1 MSTTGTAYHHG
12 LTPTAII
19 DAAVEASRGEGL
31 ESWSLRD
38 LAKRLHVTPPT
49 IYHHVGGQELLRR
62 HVVERVLE
70 AVAFPTET
78 MPWQE
83 WFRAALFPAR
93 PALAAYPGTARWLLL
108 HGPIFPSMVPVV
120 DAGIASLQQGGFG
133 KKTAYAYTVLFNT
146 AMMTIAAADD
156 ELRHEDAGL
165 RDHAELMSGFESLAD
180 KSPGM
185 SLLAG
190 DMATQFLGPPESS
203 APARDRY
210 YRSVIELLMDGLEAS
225 VRRP

>member
-1 MSTTGTAYHHG
+1 
-12 LTPTAII
+12 
-19 DAAVEASRGEGL
+19 
-31 ESWSLRD
+31 
-38 LAKRLHVTPPT
+38 
-49 IYHHVGGQELLRR
+49 
-62 HVVERVLE
+62 
-70 AVAFPTET
+70 
-78 MPWQE
+78 
-83 WFRAALFPAR
+83 
-93 PALAAYPGTARWLLL
+93 
-108 HGPIFPSMVPVV
+108 
-120 DAGIASLQQGGFG
+120 
-133 KKTAYAYTVLFNT
+133 
-146 AMMTIAAADD
+146 MMTIAAADD

-190 DMATQFLGPPESS
+190 DMAAQFLGPPESS